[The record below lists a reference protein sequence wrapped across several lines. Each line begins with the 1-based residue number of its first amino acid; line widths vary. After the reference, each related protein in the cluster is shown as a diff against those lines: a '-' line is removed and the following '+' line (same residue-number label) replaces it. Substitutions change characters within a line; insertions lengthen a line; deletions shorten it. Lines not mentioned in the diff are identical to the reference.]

1 MSAHL
6 TDTHLIETSFLL
18 LAHIIP
24 ALFLIGMGFVEDP
37 YVSVALMTLSLG
49 FNGASTMTSL
59 QNSQGKVS
67 LISFKDR
74 VK

>member
-1 MSAHL
+1 MSAHMS
-6 TDTHLIETSFLL
+6 DTHLIETSFLL

-24 ALFLIGMGFVEDP
+24 AMFLIGMGFVEDP

-59 QNSQGKVS
+59 QNSQGKVCFIT
-67 LISFKDR
+67 LKFH